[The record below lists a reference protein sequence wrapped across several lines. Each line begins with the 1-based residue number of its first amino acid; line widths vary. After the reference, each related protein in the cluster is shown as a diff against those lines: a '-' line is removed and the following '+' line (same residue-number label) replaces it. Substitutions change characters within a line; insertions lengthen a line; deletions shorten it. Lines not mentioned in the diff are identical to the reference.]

1 MITAFRTISATE
13 GAGALLTG
21 LGPTA
26 LGYALQGAFK
36 FGGYEFWKKTAIDY
50 FGVEKATNNRRAT

>member
-1 MITAFRTISATE
+1 MVGGFRQVIAKE

-50 FGVEKATNNRRAT
+50 MGMDKARENR

>member
-1 MITAFRTISATE
+1 MVAGFRQIAAKE

-36 FGGYEFWKKTAIDY
+36 FGGYEFWKKTAVDY
-50 FGVEKATNNRRAT
+50 MGQEAAQQNR

>member
-1 MITAFRTISATE
+1 MVTGFRQVIANE

-21 LGPTA
+21 LGPTV

-36 FGGYEFWKKTAIDY
+36 FGGYEFWKKFFIDQV
-50 FGVEKATNNRRAT
+50 GVETA